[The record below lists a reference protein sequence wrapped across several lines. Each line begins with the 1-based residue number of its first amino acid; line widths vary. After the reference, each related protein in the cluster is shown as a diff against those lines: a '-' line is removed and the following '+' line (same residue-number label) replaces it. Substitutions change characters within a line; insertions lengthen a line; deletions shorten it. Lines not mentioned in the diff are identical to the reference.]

1 MREMVGVKWLEK
13 ETFLRTVRNGLVYIY
28 RIVSRINNLFF
39 SQEIE
44 KRRIKERNG
53 REMVS
58 RSLRILQSDS
68 LALPTS
74 LFTWRR
80 RLSSCRLASRRRWCR
95 DQVPCLRKCIRSR
108 SLWAKRFPTETEIT
122 STTLHQC
129 FTIIP
134 QARGIT
140 SAFNSIA
147 SVFVYRS
154 NRFILDRLPR
164 PAPSI
169 PFSTTARPRL
179 RRSNRPTCCS
189 WYGCDPWTGKARE
202 GRDERRNEKRKKRN
216 KRMSDRVLLGG
227 KWFRTYVTYTNQSMV
242 KRRETL

>member
-1 MREMVGVKWLEK
+1 MA
-13 ETFLRTVRNGLVYIY
+13 
-28 RIVSRINNLFF
+28 IVA
-39 SQEIE
+39 
-44 KRRIKERNG
+44 
-53 REMVS
+53 
-58 RSLRILQSDS
+58 ILQSDS

-122 STTLHQC
+122 STILHLC
-129 FTIIP
+129 FRSPGVNKHIP
-134 QARGIT
+134 PLRF
-140 SAFNSIA
+140 S
-147 SVFVYRS
+147 YRS
-154 NRFILDRLPR
+154 IILDRLPR

-189 WYGCDPWTGKARE
+189 WYGCDP
-202 GRDERRNEKRKKRN
+202 
-216 KRMSDRVLLGG
+216 
-227 KWFRTYVTYTNQSMV
+227 
-242 KRRETL
+242 

>member
-1 MREMVGVKWLEK
+1 
-13 ETFLRTVRNGLVYIY
+13 
-28 RIVSRINNLFF
+28 
-39 SQEIE
+39 
-44 KRRIKERNG
+44 
-53 REMVS
+53 MVS

-129 FTIIP
+129 FSIIP

-147 SVFVYRS
+147 SVFVIDRIDSYLIGCRVQ
-154 NRFILDRLPR
+154 RHQFLFRQLLDHGCGVAIAQHVVRGTDAIPE
-164 PAPSI
+164 PA
-169 PFSTTARPRL
+169 RQ
-179 RRSNRPTCCS
+179 
-189 WYGCDPWTGKARE
+189 GKEETRE
-202 GRDERRNEKRKKRN
+202 ETKREKRE
-216 KRMSDRVLLGG
+216 
-227 KWFRTYVTYTNQSMV
+227 TNG
-242 KRRETL
+242 